1 MKTKSLLLTL
11 LVIPF
16 LILAAAF
23 TAHPAFAAIDDVAGN
38 ISDSSIS
45 YDGATSE
52 SNLAASA
59 QAAVSGMIMPGLN
72 NVNIRSEA
80 WGDIIGKANSEQPF
94 EITGE
99 DGDWY
104 IVNYNGRKAYILKQA
119 MTADKSIQSNLT
131 ADTVTPATVKGC
143 YALNVRTGPW
153 GDKIGWLRNG
163 DRVQITGED
172 GDWYKIKFGRLTGFV
187 YKSYIGV
194 SGGQQTTSTAGA
206 AQQPTPAQP
215 ANNASNNA
223 SNAAAGTATAT
234 TNAANT
240 QTAQPAAAGAS
251 TATAQPAAAT
261 ATTAATPNPNI
272 TSSGNRLIDWL
283 RQVGF
288 KGEGLRI
295 AWAIAMRESNGIPEI
310 GKGHKHFNGY
320 DWGLFQLNKPTFGK
334 RSWWDDAK
342 MVDAIYNAK
351 IVYELSKGGTFW
363 VPWGLSGDG
372 KSMNV
377 SCYKMWSA
385 EKQMN
390 SIWKPFKKWYD
401 KYPLK

>member
-11 LVIPF
+11 LAITV
-16 LILAAAF
+16 LIFPAAISA
-23 TAHPAFAAIDDVAGN
+23 PVAFAAIDDVAGN

-52 SNLAASA
+52 SNLLDPDQSSL
-59 QAAVSGMIMPGLN
+59 SGMIMPGLN

-119 MTADKSIQSNLT
+119 MTTDKSIQSNST
-131 ADTVTPATVKGC
+131 AGGAPVPGKVRNC
-143 YALNVRTGPW
+143 VALNVRTGPW
-153 GDKIGWLRNG
+153 GDKIGWLKDG
-163 DRVQITGED
+163 DSVQITGED
-172 GDWYKIKFGRLTGFV
+172 GDWYKIKFGKKTGFV
-187 YKSYIGV
+187 YKKYIGV
-194 SGGQQTTSTAGA
+194 SGGQQITSTAGTT
-206 AQQPTPAQP
+206 QQQTTAAQP
-215 ANNASNNA
+215 ANNSANNT
-223 SNAAAGTATAT
+223 NGAT
-234 TNAANT
+234 AANT
-240 QTAQPAAAGAS
+240 NTQTTPPASS
-251 TATAQPAAAT
+251 TTS
-261 ATTAATPNPNI
+261 NPNI
-272 TSSGNRLIDWL
+272 ASSGNRLIDWL

-310 GKGHKHFNGY
+310 GKGHKYFNGY

-334 RSWWDDAK
+334 RAWWDDAK

-351 IVYELSKGGTFW
+351 IVYDLSKGGTFW

-372 KSMNV
+372 KSLNV

-385 EKQMN
+385 ERQMN
-390 SIWKPFKKWYD
+390 IWKHYKKWYD

>member
-1 MKTKSLLLTL
+1 MKNKSLLITL

-16 LILAAAF
+16 LLVAASF
-23 TAHPAFAAIDDVAGN
+23 TAPRAFAAIDDVAGN

-52 SNLAASA
+52 SSLSDSD
-59 QAAVSGMIMPGLN
+59 QSSRSGMIMPGLN

-80 WGDIIGKANSEQPF
+80 WGDIIGKANSEQAF

-119 MTADKSIQSNLT
+119 MTADNRIQSG
-131 ADTVTPATVKGC
+131 AAATVTPATVKDC

-163 DRVQITGED
+163 DKVQITGED
-172 GDWYKIKFGRLTGFV
+172 GDWYKIKFGKLTGFV

-194 SGGQQTTSTAGA
+194 SSGQTASTPGA
-206 AQQPTPAQP
+206 AQQQTTAAQP
-215 ANNASNNA
+215 ANNSANNT
-223 SNAAAGTATAT
+223 AGATAT
-234 TNAANT
+234 NTNT
-240 QTAQPAAAGAS
+240 QTVPPAS
-251 TATAQPAAAT
+251 TNTQTPPPASAT
-261 ATTAATPNPNI
+261 TPNPNI
-272 TSSGNRLIDWL
+272 ASSGNRLIDWL
-283 RQVGF
+283 REAGF

-310 GKGHKHFNGY
+310 GKGHKYFNGY

-334 RSWWDDAK
+334 RAWWDDAK

-351 IVYELSKGGTFW
+351 IVYDLSKGGTFW

-390 SIWKPFKKWYD
+390 CIWKPFKKWYD

>member
-1 MKTKSLLLTL
+1 VTMRIKSVLLTL
-11 LVIPF
+11 LTITT
-16 LILAAAF
+16 LIF
-23 TAHPAFAAIDDVAGN
+23 TNALNAPHAFASIDDVAGN
-38 ISDSSIS
+38 ISDRAIS
-45 YDGATSE
+45 YTDATNE
-52 SNLAASA
+52 SSLSDSA
-59 QAAVSGMIMPGLN
+59 PPSPSAMIMPGLN

-80 WGDIIGKANSEQPF
+80 WGDIIGKARSEQVF

-104 IVNYNGRKAYILKQA
+104 IINYNGRRAYILKQA
-119 MTADKSIQSNLT
+119 MTADKNIQANSS
-131 ADTVTPATVKGC
+131 ASEFTPAPGKVRNC
-143 YALNVRTGPW
+143 VALNVRTGPW
-153 GDKIGWLRNG
+153 GDKIGWLKDG

-172 GDWYKIKFGRLTGFV
+172 GDWYKIKFGRKTGFV
-187 YKSYIGV
+187 YKKYIGV
-194 SGGQQTTSTAGA
+194 YAGGRITSTPATQQQTTAAQPVNNSVNNNNSGTAANTNAQINPPAGA
-206 AQQPTPAQP
+206 AAPD
-215 ANNASNNA
+215 
-223 SNAAAGTATAT
+223 
-234 TNAANT
+234 
-240 QTAQPAAAGAS
+240 
-251 TATAQPAAAT
+251 
-261 ATTAATPNPNI
+261 PNI
-272 TSSGNRLIDWL
+272 ASSGNRLVDWL
-283 RQVGF
+283 RQAGF

-310 GKGHKHFNGY
+310 GKGHKYFNGY

-334 RSWWDDAK
+334 RAWWDDAK

-351 IVYELSKGGTFW
+351 IVYDLSKGGTFW

-390 SIWKPFKKWYD
+390 CIWKPFKKWYD

>member
-1 MKTKSLLLTL
+1 
-11 LVIPF
+11 
-16 LILAAAF
+16 
-23 TAHPAFAAIDDVAGN
+23 
-38 ISDSSIS
+38 
-45 YDGATSE
+45 
-52 SNLAASA
+52 
-59 QAAVSGMIMPGLN
+59 MIMPGLN

-80 WGDIIGKANSEQPF
+80 WGDIIGKASSEQAF

-119 MTADKSIQSNLT
+119 MTTDKNIQSDST
-131 ADTVTPATVKGC
+131 AGVTPVAATVINC

-153 GDKIGWLRNG
+153 GDKIGWLKSG
-163 DRVQITGED
+163 DKIQITGED
-172 GDWYKIKFGRLTGFV
+172 GDWYKIKFEKKTGFV

-194 SGGQQTTSTAGA
+194 SGGQQTNSTAGA
-206 AQQPTPAQP
+206 TQQQTTTAQP
-215 ANNASNNA
+215 ANNSANNT
-223 SNAAAGTATAT
+223 NGATAT
-234 TNAANT
+234 NTNT
-240 QTAQPAAAGAS
+240 QTTPPAS
-251 TATAQPAAAT
+251 TT
-261 ATTAATPNPNI
+261 TPNPNI
-272 TSSGNRLIDWL
+272 ASSGNRLIDWL

-310 GKGHKHFNGY
+310 GKGHKYFNGY

-334 RSWWDDAK
+334 KAWWDDAK

-351 IVYELSKGGTFW
+351 IVYDLSKGGTFW

-372 KSMNV
+372 KSLNV

-390 SIWKPFKKWYD
+390 IWKHYKKWYD

>member
-1 MKTKSLLLTL
+1 MRTKSLLLTL
-11 LVIPF
+11 LAILV
-16 LILAAAF
+16 LIF
-23 TAHPAFAAIDDVAGN
+23 TAAISSTAAFAAIDDVASN

-52 SNLAASA
+52 SNLSDSD
-59 QAAVSGMIMPGLN
+59 QSSLSGMIMPGLN

-80 WGDIIGKANSEQPF
+80 WGDIIGKASSQQAF

-119 MTADKSIQSNLT
+119 MTADKNIQSNPT
-131 ADTVTPATVKGC
+131 AEVTPVAATVINC

-153 GDKIGWLRNG
+153 GDKVGWLRSG
-163 DRVQITGED
+163 DKIQITGED
-172 GDWYKIKFGRLTGFV
+172 GDWYKIKFGKLTGFV

-194 SGGQQTTSTAGA
+194 TGGQQTASTAGA
-206 AQQPTPAQP
+206 AAQQQTAAQP
-215 ANNASNNA
+215 AANNASNNA
-223 SNAAAGTATAT
+223 SGAAAGTATT

-240 QTAQPAAAGAS
+240 QTVQPAASAQPAS
-251 TATAQPAAAT
+251 S
-261 ATTAATPNPNI
+261 AATPNPNI

-334 RSWWDDAK
+334 RAWWDDAK

-351 IVYELSKGGTFW
+351 IVYDLSKGGTFW

-390 SIWKPFKKWYD
+390 CIWKPFKKWYD

>member
-1 MKTKSLLLTL
+1 MKIKSVLLTL
-11 LVIPF
+11 LAITA
-16 LILAAAF
+16 LIFPAAL
-23 TAHPAFAAIDDVAGN
+23 TAPHAFASIDDVAGN
-38 ISDSSIS
+38 ISESSIS

-52 SNLAASA
+52 SGLLHSD
-59 QAAVSGMIMPGLN
+59 QSSLSGMIMPGLN

-80 WGDIIGKANSEQPF
+80 WGDIIGKACSEQAF

-119 MTADKSIQSNLT
+119 MTTDKNIKSNST
-131 ADTVTPATVKGC
+131 AEFAPAPGKVRNC
-143 YALNVRTGPW
+143 VALNVRTGPW
-153 GDKIGWLRNG
+153 GDKIGWLKDG

-172 GDWYKIKFGRLTGFV
+172 GDWYKIKFGKRTGFV
-187 YKSYIGV
+187 YKKYIGV
-194 SGGQQTTSTAGA
+194 YGGGRITSTTGAIQQTTTG
-206 AQQPTPAQP
+206 QPVD
-215 ANNASNNA
+215 NFSNN
-223 SNAAAGTATAT
+223 NNGGTAANT
-234 TNAANT
+234 NT
-240 QTAQPAAAGAS
+240 QTA
-251 TATAQPAAAT
+251 TD
-261 ATTAATPNPNI
+261 PNI
-272 TSSGNRLIDWL
+272 ASSGNRLIDWL
-283 RQVGF
+283 RQAGF

-310 GKGHKHFNGY
+310 GKGHKYFNGF

-334 RSWWDDAK
+334 RAWWDDAK

-351 IVYELSKGGTFW
+351 VVYDLSKGGTFW

-390 SIWKPFKKWYD
+390 CIWKPFKKWYD

>member
-1 MKTKSLLLTL
+1 MRTKSLLLTL
-11 LVIPF
+11 LTIT
-16 LILAAAF
+16 ILTFPAAL
-23 TAHPAFAAIDDVAGN
+23 TAPPAFAAIDDVAGN

-45 YDGATSE
+45 YNGATSE
-52 SNLAASA
+52 SSLSDSDQASR
-59 QAAVSGMIMPGLN
+59 SGMIMPGLN

-80 WGDIIGKANSEQPF
+80 WGDIIGKANSEQAF

-104 IVNYNGRKAYILKQA
+104 IVNYNGQKAYILKQA
-119 MTADKSIQSNLT
+119 MTADKNIQSNST
-131 ADTVTPATVKGC
+131 AAAAPVPATVKNC

-163 DRVQITGED
+163 DKVQITGED

-194 SGGQQTTSTAGA
+194 SGGQQTTSTPGA
-206 AQQPTPAQP
+206 TQQQTTAAQP
-215 ANNASNNA
+215 ANNSANNT
-223 SNAAAGTATAT
+223 AGATAT
-234 TNAANT
+234 NTNT
-240 QTAQPAAAGAS
+240 QTTPPAS
-251 TATAQPAAAT
+251 TNTQTPTPASAT
-261 ATTAATPNPNI
+261 TPNPNI
-272 TSSGNRLIDWL
+272 ASSGNRLIDWL
-283 RQVGF
+283 REAGF

-310 GKGHKHFNGY
+310 GKGHKYFNGY

-334 RSWWDDAK
+334 RAWWDDAK

-351 IVYELSKGGTFW
+351 IVYDLSKGGTFW

-377 SCYKMWSA
+377 SCYKMWSE

-390 SIWKPFKKWYD
+390 CIWKPFKKWYD